1 MRFLLPITLFSRREF
16 VAGAAAAAVVLAGG
30 CSTWQGLS
38 LRSQS
43 PEEPEVPVSRV
54 TLVGGHAVPFGMFP
68 VVLENVGLITGLKG
82 TGSDP
87 KPGPQRSELLREM
100 QNHGVSA
107 PNSVLATGDTSL
119 VLVRAVIRPAIQKG
133 DRFDIE
139 VRVPSNSET
148 TSLRGGY
155 LLETELKEL
164 AVLESKIAQ
173 GNTYGRAQGPVLVDP
188 SADAKTDHVNPGRGR
203 VLGGGVAMKSRPL
216 ALVLKPG
223 SQSVFNSARIET
235 AVNKRFYLNEK
246 GVKVGVAK
254 AKTDEYIEL
263 KLHPRYKDNVR
274 RYVDV
279 VRAIAISETETERN
293 ERLGVLER
301 QLADP
306 ITASHA
312 ALQLEALGKR
322 GLDVLK
328 KGIQSKDPE
337 VRFYAAEALAYLDE
351 TQAAA
356 PLGEAART
364 TPAFRVFAL
373 TALSA
378 MNDYASAEQLHELLK
393 VPSAETRYGA
403 FRALWAMNPNDPMIR
418 GEQLGGQFSYHVVEA
433 AEPPMIHVTR
443 SRRPEIVLFGRN
455 QRFATPL
462 ALEAGNRILVT
473 GHKPGEIAVSKFTS
487 TSPTRSEWCQPGGRR
502 DSGDRR
508 ARRNLPGRC
517 PGPAAGQGRGSA
529 GQPVRGRRPARRRTS
544 LRAAFRRHGQ
554 RGRSGATGNQQPSAR
569 LVPSSRGCCPKS
581 GGAEAVPPGGAKEP
595 SSGKVSQS
603 PEKPGSGK
611 GFFARMFGRG
621 AD

>member
-1 MRFLLPITLFSRREF
+1 MRSLLSISLFSRRDF
-16 VAGAAAAAVVLAGG
+16 VAGAAAAVVLAGG

-43 PEEPEVPVSRV
+43 PEEPEAPTSKV
-54 TLVGGHAVPFGMFP
+54 TLVGSHAVPFGMFP

-100 QNHGVSA
+100 QNHGVGA
-107 PNSVLATGDTSL
+107 PNSVLATNDTSL

-155 LLETELKEL
+155 LLETELKEM

-274 RYVDV
+274 RFVDV

-293 ERLGVLER
+293 ERLGILER

-337 VRFYAAEALAYLDE
+337 IRFYAAESLAYLDE

-378 MNDYASAEQLHELLK
+378 MNDYASAEQLHALLK

-418 GEQLGGQFSYHVVEA
+418 GEQLSGQFSYHLVEG
-433 AEPPMIHVTR
+433 AEPLMIHVTR
-443 SRRPEIVLFGRN
+443 SRRPEVVLFGRD
-455 QRFATPL
+455 QSFATPL
-462 ALEAGNRILVT
+462 SLEAGNRILVT
-473 GHKPGEIAVSKFTS
+473 SHKPGEIVVSRFAADEADQKRVVSPRVDDVIRAIVELGGTYPDVVQALQQAKAVGALAGRLEVDAL
-487 TSPTRSEWCQPGGRR
+487 PTGGRAYER
-502 DSGDRR
+502 HSDATAGD
-508 ARRNLPGRC
+508 ADPAQPAINSPLPDLYHYQGD
-517 PGPAAGQGRGSA
+517 AG
-529 GQPVRGRRPARRRTS
+529 
-544 LRAAFRRHGQ
+544 
-554 RGRSGATGNQQPSAR
+554 
-569 LVPSSRGCCPKS
+569 PKS
-581 GGAEAVPPGGAKEP
+581 GGTEAVPPGAAKDS
-595 SSGKVSQS
+595 SSGDVSQS
-603 PEKPGSGK
+603 QEKPGSGK
-611 GFFARMFGRG
+611 GFFARMLGRG

>member
-1 MRFLLPITLFSRREF
+1 MRSLLPISLT
-16 VAGAAAAAVVLAGG
+16 AVVLAGG

-43 PEEPEVPVSRV
+43 PEEPEAPAFKV
-54 TLVGGHAVPFGMFP
+54 TLVGTHAVPFGMFP

-107 PNSVLATGDTSL
+107 PNTVLATGDTAL

-155 LLETELKEL
+155 LLQTDLKEL

-188 SADAKTDHVNPGRGR
+188 SADAKTDRVNPCRGR
-203 VLGGGVAMKSRPL
+203 VLSGGVALKPRPL

-254 AKTDEYIEL
+254 AKTDEYLEL
-263 KLHPRYKDNVR
+263 RLHPRYKDNVR
-274 RYVDV
+274 RFVDV
-279 VRAIAISETETERN
+279 VRSIAISETETERN
-293 ERLGVLER
+293 ERLGILER

-306 ITASHA
+306 ITASRA

-378 MNDYASAEQLHELLK
+378 MNDYASAEQLHALLK

-418 GEQLGGQFSYHVVEA
+418 GEQLGGQFSYHLVEGS
-433 AEPPMIHVTR
+433 EPLMIHVTR
-443 SRRPEIVLFGRN
+443 SRRPEVVLFGRD
-455 QRFATPL
+455 QSFATPL
-462 ALEAGNRILVT
+462 SLEAGNRILVT
-473 GHKPGEIAVSKFTS
+473 SHKPGEIVVSKFAADEADQKRVVS
-487 TSPTRSEWCQPGGRR
+487 TRVDEVIRAIVELGGTYPDVVQALQQAKAVGALAGRLEV
-502 DSGDRR
+502 D
-508 ARRNLPGRC
+508 ALP
-517 PGPAAGQGRGSA
+517 SA
-529 GQPVRGRRPARRRTS
+529 GRAYDRHSDADRVANETDPGQPAINSPLPDLYHYQGD
-544 LRAAFRRHGQ
+544 AA
-554 RGRSGATGNQQPSAR
+554 
-569 LVPSSRGCCPKS
+569 PKS
-581 GGAEAVPPGGAKEP
+581 GGGDAGPSGAAKDQ
-595 SSGKVSQS
+595 SSGNVSQS
-603 PEKPGSGK
+603 QEKPRSGK
-611 GFFARMFGRG
+611 GFFARMLGHG